1 MNRLAHLFRTVRS
14 SRTAVVAAAAAVTAA
29 IAIGIG
35 WGIANAGDGRSE
47 TTAASEVAGTP
58 TATRPATSDAGTGDQ
73 AAAPPAPAV
82 PAPAAP
88 APAADPDP
96 DPGPA
101 PAGPRIEYLR
111 VQQQPLCPRGTTQFP
126 IDGRPVALEWRVT
139 GAEDVT
145 LSVDGP
151 GVYATYPAEG
161 SDSFSFGCGGREGDL
176 EEHTYLLTAVADG
189 VTVTETL
196 VVTAEVHDVTDVPYP
211 PPSPGA

>member
-1 MNRLAHLFRTVRS
+1 MNRLTHLFRTARS
-14 SRTAVVAAAAAVTAA
+14 SRTAAVAAAAAVTAA

-58 TATRPATSDAGTGDQ
+58 TATRPPTSDAGTGDQ
-73 AAAPPAPAV
+73 AAAVPAPAV

-88 APAADPDP
+88 APAADPGS
-96 DPGPA
+96 GPA
-101 PAGPRIEYLR
+101 PAGPGIEYLR

-161 SDSFSFGCGGREGDL
+161 SDSFSFGCAGREGDL

-196 VVTAEVHDVTDVPYP
+196 VVTAEVHEVTDVPYP